1 MNSCRAMLGVL
12 LTLLFCFPVFLLSER
27 DGPEPR
33 RTDGKL
39 ASGANF
45 PGEGTCSNSECH
57 NVTPNTGAGGVEISI
72 NGGPIDNYQYTLGET
87 VRVQVNVSD
96 PDPLQQRFG
105 FQITS
110 RTPDGC
116 QQAGT
121 FTPTGTD
128 PQVQIIEDFDQ
139 FDPCPPL
146 TRGLQFP
153 EHLFAKFGPDMA
165 TYEVNW
171 TAPATDIGPVIF
183 AAGGNAAN
191 GDQENTG
198 DSIYHTQETVESKG
212 GPPPPPS
219 HEVSG
224 VFDAA
229 GFQALI
235 SPGSIVA
242 IGGAFT
248 DTTAVAS
255 TVPLS
260 TNLNGFSVTFNDVE
274 GALFGVFE
282 GAFDQANVQVPWDLD
297 VSSGTVDVRVH
308 WQDATG
314 TVWSDPFT
322 VPAGLASPGI
332 FEFPVGQAIV
342 TNFSLGDD
350 GVIQD
355 SWAQPDGSVPDPNV
369 VTQSAAIGGVITLWG
384 NGLGPVM
391 PAPPPTGAAP
401 GIALFV
407 EKTIRVLVG
416 GVQAAVLGSVLHGG
430 SIGLNQINAIVPDG
444 VTPGDAVP
452 IVIEVDCGDGNV
464 FRSREDVTIAV
475 RPRP

>member
-1 MNSCRAMLGVL
+1 MLGVL
-12 LTLLFCFPVFLLSER
+12 LTLFFCFPVFLLSER

-33 RTDGKL
+33 RTNGKL
-39 ASGANF
+39 ASGVNF
-45 PGEGTCSNSECH
+45 PGEDTCGNSQCH
-57 NVTPNTGAGGVEISI
+57 NVTPNTGAGSVEMSI
-72 NGGPIDNYQYTLGET
+72 NGGAIDNYRYVPGET
-87 VRVQVNVSD
+87 VLVQVTVTD
-96 PDPLQQRFG
+96 PDPVQQRFG

-121 FTPTGTD
+121 FAPSGTD
-128 PQVQIIEDFDQ
+128 PQVQIIEDFDR

-153 EHLFAKFGPDMA
+153 EHLFAKFGPDTA
-165 TYEVNW
+165 TFEVNW
-171 TAPATDIGPVIF
+171 TAPGTNIGPIVF

-191 GDQENTG
+191 GDQDNTG
-198 DSIYHTQETVESKG
+198 DNIYHSQATIEATPNG
-212 GPPPPPS
+212 GGEPT
-219 HEVSG
+219 HVVSG

-235 SPGSIVA
+235 SPGSIAA
-242 IGGAFT
+242 IGGTFT
-248 DTTAVAS
+248 EQTAVAS

-260 TNLNGFSVTFNDVE
+260 VNLNGFSATFTGADGNEVG
-274 GALFGVFE
+274 GALFGVFD
-282 GAFDQANVQVPWDLD
+282 GAFDQANVQVPGNVD

-314 TVWSDPFT
+314 TVWSEPFPVNAT
-322 VPAGLASPGI
+322 LASPGI
-332 FEFPVGQAIV
+332 FEFPPGQAIV

-369 VTQSAAIGGVITLWG
+369 VTQPAAIGGVITLWG

-391 PAPPPTGAAP
+391 PAPPPTGTAP
-401 GIALFV
+401 GVALFV

-416 GVQAAVLGSVLHGG
+416 GEQAAVLGSVLHGG

-452 IVIEVDCGDGNV
+452 IVIEVDCGDDNV
-464 FRSREDVTIAV
+464 FRSRSDVTIAV